1 MRDKSK
7 FKWSDL
13 LDLAAMTIP
22 EVGKGLGE
30 TLYHHQEREGKELEE
45 ILKRQKEQAKEE
57 ERLLKKQLE
66 EKKLEERILAKE
78 LKEQKKWYEK
88 KGLIK
93 TADTKALE
101 KGLHDVRQE
110 ILSLISSP
118 MVEPQEFLSPMER
131 NRTPSKPAEA
141 PTEAK
146 ELLTEP
152 PTRKSISKEEEK
164 RQADSLLNFMKKA
177 DQNLGDIFPSTVS
190 GVMEMGE
197 GLTGILGLKKAKE
210 GIRSGK
216 EKYEEAVVK
225 DRNSWGAKTG
235 RFLGEMLIPMGAPA
249 KLFKWAKRGA
259 PLVRALSS
267 GGLYGALSA
276 ESQDEN
282 PAEGAL
288 IGAGTGGVIH
298 GLGSAAGKMFGK
310 KKLAKELQAMKKDAT
325 LKAEEDILHAADL
338 MGEKATIG
346 EIVGSEKA
354 VSKMKDYPKRLEK
367 IEERLKE
374 KAGNLAE
381 TIPQNEKLKL
391 YENLEKHKTNVT
403 EEANKLYDVVKES
416 GIGQENILDRRT
428 MQRWVN
434 AIKEVLP
441 HTKGLPS
448 LKGTKIA
455 SAKNIQEVE
464 ELLMHA
470 PRGPKEFKQYMI
482 AHEDK
487 LPYAEDFLK
496 FRSKI
501 RGLQAKADSSN
512 KQALDILNN
521 SLDKIIEDVDVQ
533 GTLAKAS
540 KNYAA
545 ITAPVKQASLDEA
558 ITAVKFPEA
567 AKGAPK
573 VSSIFGKQSTANS
586 QFFEQLTTEDKNRV
600 IGGFIQEA
608 FEKKGKEHPSRA
620 LHEAWHMLPDYIKH
634 TDDKAVQ
641 EILRGL
647 KTIAQ
652 KNKTL
657 SSLQQTTNASI
668 GSRKEARQIG
678 SFIRNL
684 AYLGSLSSGEP
695 TITAAVAA
703 GHLGTKGTKAMLNKA
718 YRSRTGQKN
727 LKYFLRPELLD
738 EIIAQEEGKYS
749 RPMAKAL
756 ILGRDVDRE

>member
-13 LDLAAMTIP
+13 LDLAAVTIP
-22 EVGKGLGE
+22 EVGRGLGE
-30 TLYHHQEREGKELEE
+30 TLYHHQEREGKAFQEE
-45 ILKRQKEQAKEE
+45 IKRQKEQAKEE

-93 TADTKALE
+93 TSDTKALE

-110 ILSLISSP
+110 ILSLVSSP
-118 MVEPQEFLSPMER
+118 MFEAQEALSPTEPK
-131 NRTPSKPAEA
+131 RTLSKSAEA
-141 PTEAK
+141 PIEDP

-152 PTRKSISKEEEK
+152 SLKGGISKEEEK
-164 RQADSLLNFMKKA
+164 RQADALLNFMKA
-177 DQNLGDIFPSTVS
+177 DTNLGDILPSTVS
-190 GVMEMGE
+190 GVMELGE
-197 GLTGILGLKKAKE
+197 GLTGILGLQKAKE
-210 GIRSGK
+210 AIRSGK
-216 EKYEEAVVK
+216 EKYESVAVK
-225 DRNSWGAKTG
+225 DRNSFGAKTG
-235 RFLGEMLIPMGAPA
+235 RFLGEMLIPLGAPA

-259 PLVRALSS
+259 PLLRALSS

-276 ESQDEN
+276 EAQDEN
-282 PAEGAL
+282 PIEGAI
-288 IGAGTGGVIH
+288 IGAGTGATVH
-298 GLGSAAGKMFGK
+298 GLGSSANKVFGK

-325 LKAEEDILHAADL
+325 LKAKEDILHASDL

-346 EIVGSEKA
+346 EIVGSEKT
-354 VSKMKDYPKRLEK
+354 VKRMKDYPKRLTK

-374 KAGNLAE
+374 KAGTFAE
-381 TIPQNEKLKL
+381 TIPQNEKLQL
-391 YENLEKHKTNVT
+391 YENLAKHKTNVT
-403 EEANKLYDVVKES
+403 EEASRLYDVVKES
-416 GIGQENILDRRT
+416 GIGQENILDRKT

-441 HTKGLPS
+441 HTKGLPN

-455 SAKNIQEVE
+455 SKKNLQEIE
-464 ELLMHA
+464 NLLLTA
-470 PRGPKEFKQYMI
+470 PHNPEEFKRFMI
-482 AHEDK
+482 THEDK

-512 KQALDILNN
+512 KQALDILDN
-521 SLDKIIEDVDVQ
+521 SLNKIIEDVDVQ
-533 GTLAKAS
+533 GTLAKAN

-545 ITAPVKQASLDEA
+545 LTAPVKQASLDEA

-586 QFFEQLTTEDKNRV
+586 QFFEQLSTEDKNRV

-620 LHEAWHMLPDYIKH
+620 LHEAWYMLPDYIKH

-678 SFIRNL
+678 SFIRNF

-695 TITAAVAA
+695 SITAAVAA
-703 GHLGTKGTKAMLNKA
+703 GHLGTKGAKSLLNKA
-718 YRSRTGQKN
+718 YRSRTGHKN

-738 EIIAQEEGKYS
+738 EIIAKEEGKYS

-756 ILGRDVDRE
+756 ILGRDFDKE